1 MKHAIKKMAKGGSM
15 DKMPKE
21 KMMKGAKVPAVAIM
35 IGLAKPKAKTK
46 MATGGMAAFERSS
59 KDVEKKGVKE
69 GSKADMAMDK
79 KQMASMKKSA
89 MAKKK

>member
-15 DKMPKE
+15 GKT
-21 KMMKGAKVPAVAIM
+21 MMKDKGAKVPAVAIM
-35 IGLAKPKAKTK
+35 IGVAKPKAKTK
-46 MATGGMAAFERSS
+46 MATGGMAAFERFS

>member
-35 IGLAKPKAKTK
+35 IGLAKPKPKPKTK
-46 MATGGMAAFERSS
+46 MAKGGMA
-59 KDVEKKGVKE
+59 KG
-69 GSKADMAMDK
+69 
-79 KQMASMKKSA
+79 KS
-89 MAKKK
+89 

>member
-1 MKHAIKKMAKGGSM
+1 MATKMNPGFMAMMAKKKAGSG
-15 DKMPKE
+15 K
-21 KMMKGAKVPAVAIM
+21 
-35 IGLAKPKAKTK
+35 
-46 MATGGMAAFERSS
+46 MAAFEKSG